1 VVAAGA
7 PGWFGDGPPDRDGGE
22 VRKDFVVDVVG
33 EGESVCILVEVDV
46 AAAEYVYVWDRMSD
60 GTCEGEFEVEI
71 WWTRISSW
79 VGDVLRGILR

>member
-1 VVAAGA
+1 
-7 PGWFGDGPPDRDGGE
+7 
-22 VRKDFVVDVVG
+22 
-33 EGESVCILVEVDV
+33 VCILVEVDV
-46 AAAEYVYVWDRMSD
+46 AAVEYVYVWDRMSD